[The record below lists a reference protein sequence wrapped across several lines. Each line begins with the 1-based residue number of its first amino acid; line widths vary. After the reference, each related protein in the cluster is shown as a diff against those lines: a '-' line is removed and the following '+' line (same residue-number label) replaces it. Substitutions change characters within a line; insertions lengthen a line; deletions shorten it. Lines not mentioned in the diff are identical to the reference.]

1 MTVGGKIREGGTMNK
16 RFALLAAVTAGFGVL
31 TAVAL
36 VDAGYW
42 GILEPHFRSW
52 GGAQVFLDLVI
63 LAALAMI
70 WMVRD
75 ARQRGTRVWPYVLV
89 TLAAGSFGPLLYL
102 AARELSRGR
111 EAG

>member
-1 MTVGGKIREGGTMNK
+1 MN
-16 RFALLAAVTAGFGVL
+16 RRLAILAAVIGGFGAL

-52 GGAQVFLDLVI
+52 GGAQVFVDLVI
-63 LAALAMI
+63 LAVLAMI

-75 ARQRGTRVWPYVLV
+75 ARRRGVRVWPYLAL

-102 AARELSRGR
+102 AAREINRGR
-111 EAG
+111 EGE

>member
-1 MTVGGKIREGGTMNK
+1 MNK
-16 RFALLAAVTAGFGVL
+16 RFAMLAAVTGGFGVL

-36 VDAGYW
+36 AEAGYW

-52 GGAQVFLDLVI
+52 GGAQVFADLVI
-63 LAALAMI
+63 LAVLAML

-75 ARQRGTRVWPYVLV
+75 ARRRGARVWPYVVL

-102 AARELSRGR
+102 AAREISRGR